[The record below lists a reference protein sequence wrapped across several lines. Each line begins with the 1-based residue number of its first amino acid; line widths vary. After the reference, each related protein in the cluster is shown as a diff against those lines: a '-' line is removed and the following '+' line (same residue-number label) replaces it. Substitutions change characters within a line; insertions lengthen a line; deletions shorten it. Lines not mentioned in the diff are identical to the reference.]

1 MDDASITGI
10 DLDIIAKATD
20 NLELGFN
27 MTYIDENEVNA
38 PPVADDRFEG
48 GFAPVGLDP
57 TPQLP
62 LFADK
67 SYSLYAEYSFD
78 ASRIGI
84 GGDGYIRLQHS
95 YTGESLNQIDD
106 TPDIQPQETQ
116 GDYRLTDLTLGVD
129 LGSWQATLF
138 ARNLTDERGV
148 TFKDSSD
155 FDRMFGRA
163 SYFIVPPRQ
172 IGVSMRRNF

>member
-1 MDDASITGI
+1 M
-10 DLDIIAKATD
+10 DIIARATD

-38 PPVADDRFEG
+38 PPVPDDRFEG
-48 GFAPVGLDP
+48 GFAPVGLDAN
-57 TPQLP
+57 PQLP
-62 LFADK
+62 LFADR
-67 SYSLYAEYSFD
+67 SYSLYAEYGFD
-78 ASRIGI
+78 ASKIGI

-106 TPDIQPQETQ
+106 TPGIQPQETQ
-116 GDYRLTDLTLGVD
+116 GDYRLTDLTLGFD

-138 ARNLTDERGV
+138 ARNVTDERGV

-172 IGVSMRRNF
+172 IGVSMRRDF

>member
-1 MDDASITGI
+1 MDDGSISGF
-10 DLDIIAKATD
+10 DMDIIAKATD

-38 PPVADDRFEG
+38 PPVPDDRFEG
-48 GFAPVGLDP
+48 GFAPVGLDAN
-57 TPQLP
+57 PQLP
-62 LFADK
+62 LFADR
-67 SYSLYAEYSFD
+67 SYSLYAEYGFD

-106 TPDIQPQETQ
+106 TPGIQPQEVQ
-116 GDYRLTDLTLGVD
+116 GDYRLTDLTLGLD
-129 LGSWQATLF
+129 IGSWQATLF